1 MVQGEYR
8 GEKARDKRLHNNNN
22 NNNSSQTQTLRP
34 RTDISLHIP
43 SPPPQSQ
50 STLYNHQSTHL
61 PLPLLFRPVSGRLA
75 LLFRPVS
82 GRLALLPLQ
91 TFRYTVRKSK
101 RSYTLSEMSHFG
113 HLQKSVTFGVPKR
126 NLRDAGT
133 EIFKTYKTG
142 TVQGKSER
150 NGSLIEHKMRIGYNL
165 F

>member
-8 GEKARDKRLHNNNN
+8 GEKARDKRLHNNNNNNN

-61 PLPLLFRPVSGRLA
+61 PLP

-142 TVQGKSER
+142 TVPGKSER
-150 NGSLIEHKMRIGYNL
+150 NGSLIEHKMRIGHNL